1 MKWTLHELKRR
12 AHADPTFDYVAD
24 FTSFLSGSGGDITAI
39 APVHVHGSYRME
51 QQDSEVWFDA
61 TVETTITM
69 PCAITLEDVDVPLLF
84 QTDLHFAK
92 TQVDDSVYPI
102 DGITIDFDSVIWS
115 EILIEKPMKV
125 VKPGAVLPQTEAIP
139 DADEPETK
147 HPFANLKDKIQ

>member
-12 AHADPTFDYVAD
+12 AHADPNFDYVAD
-24 FTSFLSGSGGDITAI
+24 FSSFLNGSGSDITAI
-39 APVHVHGSYRME
+39 APVHVRGTYRME

-69 PCAITLEDVDVPLLF
+69 SCAITLEDVEVPLSF

-92 TQVDDSVYPI
+92 SQVDDSVYPI
-102 DGITIDFDSVIWS
+102 DGITIDFDPVIWS

-125 VKPGAVLPQTEAIP
+125 VQPGAMLPPTEAVPEI
-139 DADEPETK
+139 DESETK
-147 HPFANLKDKIQ
+147 HPFADLKNKIH